1 MRDTPQIPRGN
12 EPERGVRVGNR
23 VEPLVATEPLPGWRN
38 PPWFLGGVTQMSFV
52 ETTTK
57 SENVLG
63 KWCGKLRRRK
73 KREPPPLPSL
83 LFTALPRPWRL
94 SFRHHFGGQRISLRG
109 LGGISRAN
117 SARPW
122 GRRTDPERRPTRGAT
137 DDAGTRGF
145 APPPRDGK
153 RRKRER
159 NYINIVIDT
168 THFRYRNSEGIL
180 SFSIVVAVAFCV
192 SSLRIRPS

>member
-1 MRDTPQIPRGN
+1 M
-12 EPERGVRVGNR
+12 
-23 VEPLVATEPLPGWRN
+23 
-38 PPWFLGGVTQMSFV
+38 FSGGSRADEF
-52 ETTTK
+52 
-57 SENVLG
+57 
-63 KWCGKLRRRK
+63 RRK
-73 KREPPPLPSL
+73 RNKIGECSGEEARKAPTRNNIPPQLQPL
-83 LFTALPRPWRL
+83 LFTAPPRPWRL

-137 DDAGTRGF
+137 DVAGTRGF

-192 SSLRIRPS
+192 PSLRIRPS